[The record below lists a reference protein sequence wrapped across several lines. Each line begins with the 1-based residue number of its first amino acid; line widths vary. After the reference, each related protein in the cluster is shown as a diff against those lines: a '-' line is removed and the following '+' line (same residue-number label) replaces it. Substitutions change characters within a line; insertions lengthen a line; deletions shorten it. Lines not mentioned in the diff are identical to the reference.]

1 MLTRKTED
9 ADPPRRRRQPS
20 KGIGISA
27 KAPGASARRALSRLV
42 QSRRDRWIL
51 GTGAVF
57 VVAALVVSGVLVYQ
71 SLHPAKQITAVFPET
86 IGVYPQSTVRV
97 LGVPVGTVDAVQ
109 PDGTSV
115 RVTMTIDSGVK
126 IPAGVDAVVLAPSVV
141 SDRYIQ
147 LTPAYTSGPV
157 LASGAVIPASRTA
170 VPVEVDQ
177 VYASLAKLANA
188 LGPHGANKHDAL
200 SDLIKTGA
208 ANLAGNGKYLQQM
221 ITEYG
226 GLSKTLGGSAGNLFD
241 SVAYLQQFTTMLKQ
255 NNGQVVQ
262 AEQQLSE
269 VSGFLASDRQ
279 ELSAALSELATALG
293 QIKTFI
299 GSNRSLLT
307 ANVNKLASITSLL
320 VEERSSLAEAL
331 DVAPLAADNVV
342 SAYNTSTH
350 TLDGRGDLLEFEQGK
365 GSLLTSD
372 SPAGT
377 VAVPAAE
384 MSQLPP
390 LPLPSAGGV
399 YGTPDALTGGKK

>member
-1 MLTRKTED
+1 MVTWKED
-9 ADPPRRRRQPS
+9 EAAPPRRRRLWPA
-20 KGIGISA
+20 G
-27 KAPGASARRALSRLV
+27 APESRTRRVLSRLV
-42 QSRRDRWIL
+42 RTRRDRWVL
-51 GTGAVF
+51 GTGVVF
-57 VVAALVVSGVLVYQ
+57 VIAALVVSSTLVYQ
-71 SLHPAKQITAVFPET
+71 SLHPAERITAYFAET

-97 LGVPVGTVDAVQ
+97 LGVPVGTVDSVQ
-109 PDGTSV
+109 PDGSSV
-115 RVTMTIDSGVK
+115 KVTMTINSGVK
-126 IPAGVDAVVLAPSVV
+126 LPADADAVVLAPSVV

-147 LTPAYTSGPV
+147 LTPAYTSGPQ
-157 LASGAVIPASRTA
+157 LASGAVIPESRTE

-208 ANLAGNGKYLQQM
+208 TNLAGNGKYLKQM
-221 ITEYG
+221 LTEFG
-226 GLSKTLGGSAGNLFD
+226 GLSKTLGGSAGNLFA

-269 VSGFLASDRQ
+269 VSAFLADDRQ
-279 ELSAALSELATALG
+279 ELSGALSELATALG

-299 GSNRSLLT
+299 GSNRRLLV

-342 SAYNTSTH
+342 SAYNTTTH
-350 TLDGRGDLLEFEQGK
+350 TLDGRGDLLEFEQGR
-365 GSLLTSD
+365 GSLLTSA
-372 SPAGT
+372 SPPGS

-384 MSQLPP
+384 LSLLPP

-399 YGTPDALTGGKK
+399 YGTPDAVTGGKK